1 MPTQVMNDSNSANT
15 EIKVKTAYNGEI
27 MITYI
32 DENISFDELC
42 NEIRGICRFSPDQVN
57 WLLKVYFCYFFWSD
71 YTHTYYS
78 YAWSMIMCCERMPI
92 FESSTMLIFC
102 VKTDWF

>member
-57 WLLKVYFCYFFWSD
+57 WFISDVFFFYYF
-71 YTHTYYS
+71 
-78 YAWSMIMCCERMPI
+78 ALIM
-92 FESSTMLIFC
+92 
-102 VKTDWF
+102 

>member
-1 MPTQVMNDSNSANT
+1 MPTQVMNDSNSGNT

-32 DENISFDELC
+32 NENISYDELC

-57 WLLKVYFCYFFWSD
+57 
-71 YTHTYYS
+71 
-78 YAWSMIMCCERMPI
+78 I
-92 FESSTMLIFC
+92 SSNQFVHLQPVQPLFPFR
-102 VKTDWF
+102 VAGGHVARNQ

>member
-1 MPTQVMNDSNSANT
+1 MPTQVMNDSNSGNT

-32 DENISFDELC
+32 NENISYDELC

-57 WLLKVYFCYFFWSD
+57 TSPSLSLFIHRTGSVHS
-71 YTHTYYS
+71 
-78 YAWSMIMCCERMPI
+78 R
-92 FESSTMLIFC
+92 SSQWIGS
-102 VKTDWF
+102 VAAGHVARNQ

>member
-1 MPTQVMNDSNSANT
+1 MPTQVMNDSNSGNT

-32 DENISFDELC
+32 SENISFDELC

-57 WLLKVYFCYFFWSD
+57 HI
-71 YTHTYYS
+71 YTH
-78 YAWSMIMCCERMPI
+78 I
-92 FESSTMLIFC
+92 
-102 VKTDWF
+102 

>member
-1 MPTQVMNDSNSANT
+1 MPTQVMNDSNSAST

-57 WLLKVYFCYFFWSD
+57 
-71 YTHTYYS
+71 
-78 YAWSMIMCCERMPI
+78 
-92 FESSTMLIFC
+92 
-102 VKTDWF
+102 

>member
-1 MPTQVMNDSNSANT
+1 MNLGFPINLGVFSKIEKKMPTQVMNDSNSGNT

-32 DENISFDELC
+32 NENISFDELC

-57 WLLKVYFCYFFWSD
+57 HV
-71 YTHTYYS
+71 H
-78 YAWSMIMCCERMPI
+78 I
-92 FESSTMLIFC
+92 
-102 VKTDWF
+102 